1 MLSEENNMTTRQVEH
16 VDTLMDRLRQ
26 AADEI
31 DQIKTSF
38 CKSTENLSRIQ
49 NMLDVGGLQQIGG
62 IIEKFEGKLIE
73 AERKRE
79 EAAEGARRYSEEL
92 EKEKERL
99 IKLWD
104 AYKNQEEELSKN
116 EKRLTDLEEQVRIA
130 DESKKQLE
138 DDLSARISTLTTRLE
153 AQQEELNHLDDYK
166 QRCDEFTAIRNSLE
180 EETQA
185 LKEQINQKTTSM
197 QHLENQV
204 KELKE
209 LEQYRE
215 FKEKFDDVSQRYEK
229 EKERLTKLYHLY
241 EETENE
247 CKMFKQESEQWR
259 QWFNSNKQIFDKL
272 FSAAPPLEIMMQKE
286 KTKTE
291 EHKKE
296 THESSKKEDT
306 SKEKRKK
313 LRFKK

>member
-1 MLSEENNMTTRQVEH
+1 MLSEGNDMTTKQVEH

-31 DQIKTSF
+31 DELKTSF
-38 CKSTENLSRIQ
+38 CKSTENLSKIQ

-62 IIEKFEGKLIE
+62 IIEKFEGELIE

-79 EAAEGARRYSEEL
+79 EATEGAKRYSEEL

-104 AYKNQEEELSKN
+104 AYKNQEEELSKS
-116 EKRLTDLEEQVRIA
+116 EKKLAELEEQASAA
-130 DESKKQLE
+130 DESKRQLE
-138 DDLSARISTLTTRLE
+138 EDLSARISTLTTRLE
-153 AQQEELNHLDDYK
+153 AQQEELNQLDAYK

-180 EETQA
+180 EETQS
-185 LKEQINQKTTSM
+185 LKEQIKQKTTSM
-197 QHLENQV
+197 QNLEQQV

-215 FKEKFDDVSQRYEK
+215 YKEKYDEVSQRYEK

-247 CKMFKQESEQWR
+247 CKMFKQEAEQWR
-259 QWFNSNKQIFDKL
+259 QWFDSNKQIFDKL
-272 FSAAPPLEIMMQKE
+272 FSAAPPTEIMMKKE
-286 KTKTE
+286 KPKTE

-296 THESSKKEDT
+296 SSETTKNDEHT
-306 SKEKRKK
+306 KEKRKK

>member
-38 CKSTENLSRIQ
+38 SKSTENLSRIQ

-79 EAAEGARRYSEEL
+79 EATEGARRYSEEL

-104 AYKNQEEELSKN
+104 AYKNQEEELSKS

-153 AQQEELNHLDDYK
+153 AQQEELNHLDAYK

-180 EETQA
+180 EETQT
-185 LKEQINQKTTSM
+185 LKEQLNQKTTSI
-197 QHLENQV
+197 QHLEGQV

-209 LEQYRE
+209 LEQFRE